1 MGKSEGIDMQF
12 DLHSLLSRVD
22 GLDDL
27 TIPFE
32 EKEMDEVIMAMP
44 VDKAPGPDGFN
55 GLFLKRC
62 WPIIKKEFYKLAS
75 DFHERKLKLQN
86 INSSYITLVPKSVAP
101 VSANDFRPI
110 SLTNVCLKF
119 LTKLLPN
126 RLQDKIL
133 ECIHKNQYGFLR
145 RRSIQDCLAWSFEY
159 LHLCHASKKP
169 IIILKLD
176 FAKAFGTIEHEAIL
190 QVMEHM
196 GFNQTCLR
204 WIREIL
210 SSGTSSILLNGIPGK
225 QFTYK
230 RGVRQGDP
238 LSPLLYVFGSDLL
251 QSVINELMSQ
261 GFLHMPIATNDVDFP
276 IV

>member
-1 MGKSEGIDMQF
+1 
-12 DLHSLLSRVD
+12 
-22 GLDDL
+22 
-27 TIPFE
+27 
-32 EKEMDEVIMAMP
+32 
-44 VDKAPGPDGFN
+44 
-55 GLFLKRC
+55 
-62 WPIIKKEFYKLAS
+62 
-75 DFHERKLKLQN
+75 
-86 INSSYITLVPKSVAP
+86 
-101 VSANDFRPI
+101 
-110 SLTNVCLKF
+110 LTNVCLKF
-119 LTKLLPN
+119 LTKLLAN

-196 GFNQTCLR
+196 GFNQTCLG
-204 WIREIL
+204 WTREIL
-210 SSGTSSILLNGIPGK
+210 SSGTSSILLNGISGK
-225 QFTYK
+225 QFTCK

-261 GFLHMPIATNDVDFP
+261 GLLHMPIATNDVDFP
-276 IV
+276 IVQYADDTLLIMPADISQVRALKNALHRYSLSTGLRINYGKSQLIPINVPNDVSDALALEFGCQIGTMPFTYLGLPLGTSRPLIHDMLPLVCRLERKLSSSSCFLP